1 MWWMDEWGLIG
12 GKKVMKRY
20 VHESN
25 FMQFVPKGLMS
36 QHTLDNNLFQ
46 FFNDLQKRDFS
57 PNGQAQTCCEIG

>member
-1 MWWMDEWGLIG
+1 MDELGLIG

-46 FFNDLQKRDFS
+46 FSNDLQRRDFS
-57 PNGQAQTCCEIG
+57 SNGQLEAQICCEIG